1 MNGHEMDKRPVY
13 VAFWNEETARSQ
25 TARSQLIGFDN
36 PQQSW

>member
-25 TARSQLIGFDN
+25 LIGFDN
-36 PQQSW
+36 PQQS